1 MTLMRV
7 NSGRIHESLRDRDG
21 RDAARLRDGDLSVVA
36 DQAGLQE
43 VLRHL
48 GALARPG
55 LADHDHHLPMSEVNT
70 FFKDWFPSLLHK
82 FFNSN
87 LSNHEIQ

>member
-1 MTLMRV
+1 M
-7 NSGRIHESLRDRDG
+7 SLRDRDG

-55 LADHDHHLPMSEVNT
+55 LADHD
-70 FFKDWFPSLLHK
+70 D
-82 FFNSN
+82 N
-87 LSNHEIQ
+87 LTIRG